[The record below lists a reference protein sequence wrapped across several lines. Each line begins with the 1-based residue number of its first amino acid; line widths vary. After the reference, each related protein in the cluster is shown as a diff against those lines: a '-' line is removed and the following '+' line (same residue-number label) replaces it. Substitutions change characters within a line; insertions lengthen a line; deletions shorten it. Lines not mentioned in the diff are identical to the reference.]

1 MRRAEAP
8 RFKGKSGACG
18 RKTAGF
24 SVRGG
29 FFGIGRA
36 LKKFLGLD
44 YQAPVMMNVAPETSA
59 PETTDS
65 SESVSNAKLRK
76 RKLLASATKT
86 EMTDA
91 SRSAVSAS
99 GKQRTLG

>member
-8 RFKGKSGACG
+8 KFKGKSGACG
-18 RKTAGF
+18 KKTAGF

-44 YQAPVMMNVAPETSA
+44 YQAPVMMNVAPARSA
-59 PETTDS
+59 PDATES

-86 EMTDA
+86 ELTDSSRAA
-91 SRSAVSAS
+91 SGS

>member
-8 RFKGKSGACG
+8 KFRGKSGACG

-24 SVRGG
+24 CARGG

-44 YQAPVMMNVAPETSA
+44 YQAPVMMNVAPAPSA
-59 PETTDS
+59 PDVTES

-86 EMTDA
+86 EMTDSA
-91 SRSAVSAS
+91 RSAAS
-99 GKQRTLG
+99 GTVKQRTLG

>member
-8 RFKGKSGACG
+8 KFRGKSGACG
-18 RKTAGF
+18 KKTAGF
-24 SVRGG
+24 IVRGG

-44 YQAPVMMNVAPETSA
+44 YQAPVMMNVAPATSA
-59 PETTDS
+59 PDVTES

-86 EMTDA
+86 ELTDSA
-91 SRSAVSAS
+91 RSAVSGS